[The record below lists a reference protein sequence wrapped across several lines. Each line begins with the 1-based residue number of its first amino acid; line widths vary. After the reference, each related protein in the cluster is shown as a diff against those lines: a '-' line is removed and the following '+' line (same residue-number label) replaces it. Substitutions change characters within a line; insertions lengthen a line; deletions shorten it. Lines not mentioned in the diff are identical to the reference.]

1 MISSAWFHGS
11 IVAVGVVCH
20 KPWGIKIFALQAPPM
35 FEVPLI
41 CLPEYNIPRNLGGG
55 RFFSWRFLFFDW
67 SLSKHS
73 VCQIF
78 GIYLVVATTTF
89 YPRISFLL

>member
-20 KPWGIKIFALQAPPM
+20 KPWGIKKFALQAPPM

-41 CLPEYNIPRNLGGG
+41 CLPEYNVPRNLGGG
-55 RFFSWRFLFFDW
+55 EVFFLE
-67 SLSKHS
+67 
-73 VCQIF
+73 IF
-78 GIYLVVATTTF
+78 VF
-89 YPRISFLL
+89 